1 MKWTSGYKHAEN
13 LSFIIDEDKNVGFYL
28 YVYDQK
34 GSNTHDYLQDDFET
48 VKFFAFHKFGV
59 PEDSWVEIDDRQ
71 P

>member
-34 GSNTHDYLQDDFET
+34 GSNTHDYLQDTLDAAQDDAWEY
-48 VKFFAFHKFGV
+48 FGV
-59 PEDSWVEIDDRQ
+59 PIDSWVEIDDRQ